1 MHRILYKIA
10 AFFAGLSV
18 VVGAFGAHFLKTI
31 LSPESLN
38 SIHTAV
44 TYQMTHSLAILAVGL
59 IYSHYHFRKIL
70 IAGYF
75 FILGIILFSGSIY
88 LLAILTYFGVERIT
102 LIGLLTP
109 LGGFSFFIG
118 WLLLLVSIPVERA
131 LHKESK
137 DGSEPV

>member
-1 MHRILYKIA
+1 MHRILYRIA
-10 AFFAGLSV
+10 AFFASLSV
-18 VVGAFGAHFLKTI
+18 IIGAFGAHFLKTI

-59 IYSHYHFRKIL
+59 IYSHYHFQKTL

-75 FILGIILFSGSIY
+75 FVSGIILFSGSIY

-109 LGGFSFFIG
+109 LGGLSFFIG
-118 WLLLLVSIPVERA
+118 WLLLFVSIPV
-131 LHKESK
+131 KGNYSK
-137 DGSEPV
+137 GNKQGSE

>member
-1 MHRILYKIA
+1 MHRILYRIA

-18 VVGAFGAHFLKTI
+18 IIGAFGAHFLKTI

-59 IYSHYHFRKIL
+59 IYSHYHFQKTL

-75 FILGIILFSGSIY
+75 FVLGIILFSGSIY
-88 LLAILTYFGVERIT
+88 LLAILTYFGVERII

-109 LGGFSFFIG
+109 LGGLSFFIG
-118 WLLLLVSIPVERA
+118 WLFLLVSIPVE
-131 LHKESK
+131 LNNSK
-137 DGSEPV
+137 GNKQGSE